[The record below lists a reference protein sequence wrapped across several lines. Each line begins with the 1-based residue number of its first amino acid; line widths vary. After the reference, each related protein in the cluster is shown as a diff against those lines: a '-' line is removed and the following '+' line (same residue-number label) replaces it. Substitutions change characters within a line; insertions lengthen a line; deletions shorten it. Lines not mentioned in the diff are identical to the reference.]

1 MGWIIL
7 SILLVILLGFAG
19 YAIINLLKQVEQLEE
34 RDEQFTEWFLNFK
47 KDIDRANTQLKNI
60 DHKGSFQA
68 DDEIGFIFKE
78 IKKVQKTLNGYFS

>member
-7 SILLVILLGFAG
+7 SIFLLLLLIIAI
-19 YAIINLLKQVEQLEE
+19 YAISNLLKQVERLEE
-34 RDEQFTEWFLNFK
+34 RDELFTEWFLNFK
-47 KDIDRANTQLKNI
+47 KDIDRANVQLKNV

-78 IKKVQKTLNGYFS
+78 IKKIQKTLNGYFS